1 MTNKALLFVSN
12 VVIPVIIGTQTR
24 NVANAN
30 TNIIWALLHKLR
42 LAMGKRY
49 EKCELS
55 GIIELDKGFFSTK
68 IPDDE
73 KNKPVERGRASPK
86 SKVLVMSTVTYK
98 NQLNY
103 RIR

>member
-1 MTNKALLFVSN
+1 
-12 VVIPVIIGTQTR
+12 
-24 NVANAN
+24 
-30 TNIIWALLHKLR
+30 
-42 LAMGKRY
+42 MGKRY